1 VTNGQEV
8 PADTTVLTPG
18 KDTTIKEPASVDGV
32 TVGKDGKLTG
42 TPNVAFNG
50 DEETKEITIPVTLT
64 NGKDEV
70 VENVT
75 VTVQ

>member
-1 VTNGQEV
+1 
-8 PADTTVLTPG
+8 
-18 KDTTIKEPASVDGV
+18 GV

-50 DEETKEITIPVTLT
+50 DEETKDITIPVTLT

-75 VTVQ
+75 VTVQRDTDGDGQPDVTDQDDDGDGYSDE